1 MMTVK
6 DRVGLITGSG
16 SGIGEGVAKKMAQN
30 GAKVVVVDVDSSKV
44 SRVVGEIKAEG
55 GEAIGITADITKKA
69 EVDAMFKQVIDTF
82 GGIDI
87 LVNNAGIGRD
97 KSILK
102 MSEEDWDSVLDV
114 NLKGM
119 FLCCQAAISHMREK
133 KYGRIV
139 NISSR
144 AWLGW
149 AGQANYS
156 ASKGGVVSLT
166 RTLALELGR
175 HGITVNCIAPGII
188 KTALWD
194 SVPEQARERLLK
206 IQPTGVIGTPNDIAR
221 TIMFFAGDQA
231 GYITGQTIFGC
242 GGKSL
247 FASL

>member
-1 MMTVK
+1 MTVK

-30 GAKVVVVDVDSSKV
+30 GAKVVVVDIDSSKV
-44 SRVVGEIKAEG
+44 GRVVGEIKAEG
-55 GEAIGITADITKKA
+55 GEAIGIASDITKKA

-231 GYITGQTIFGC
+231 GYITGQTIFVC

>member
-1 MMTVK
+1 MQVK
-6 DRVGLITGSG
+6 DRVALITGSG
-16 SGIGEGVAKKMAQN
+16 SGIGEGVAKKMARS
-30 GAKVVVVDVDSSKV
+30 GARVVVNDVDSSKV
-44 SRVVGEIKAEG
+44 DRVVGEIKAEG
-55 GEAIGITADITKKA
+55 GEAIGITANITSKA

-87 LVNNAGIGRD
+87 LVNNAGIAKD
-97 KSILK
+97 KGFLK
-102 MSEEDWDSVLDV
+102 LSEEDWDSVLNV

-119 FLCCQAAISHMREK
+119 FLCCQAAVAHMREK

-149 AGQANYS
+149 PGQANYS
-156 ASKGGVVSLT
+156 ASKGVVVSLT
-166 RTLALELGR
+166 RTLALELAR
-175 HGITVNCIAPGII
+175 YGITVNCIAPGII

-194 SVPEQARERLLK
+194 SAPEQVRERLLK
-206 IQPTGVIGTPNDIAR
+206 IQPTGKIGSPEDIAR

-231 GYITGQTIFGC
+231 GYITGQTIFVC

>member
-231 GYITGQTIFGC
+231 GYITGQTIFVC

>member
-30 GAKVVVVDVDSSKV
+30 GAKVVVVDIDSSKV
-44 SRVVGEIKAEG
+44 GRVVGEIKAEG
-55 GEAIGITADITKKA
+55 GEAIGIASDITKKA

-231 GYITGQTIFGC
+231 GYITGQTIFVC

>member
-175 HGITVNCIAPGII
+175 HVITVNCIAPGII

-231 GYITGQTIFGC
+231 GYITGQTIFVC

>member
-1 MMTVK
+1 MQVK
-6 DRVGLITGSG
+6 DRVALITGSG
-16 SGIGEGVAKKMAQN
+16 SGIGEGVAKKMARS
-30 GAKVVVVDVDSSKV
+30 GARVVVNDVDSSKV
-44 SRVVGEIKAEG
+44 DRVVGEIKAEG
-55 GEAIGITADITKKA
+55 GEAIGITANITSKA

-87 LVNNAGIGRD
+87 LVNNAGIAKD
-97 KSILK
+97 KGFLK
-102 MSEEDWDSVLDV
+102 LSEEDWDSVLNV

-119 FLCCQAAISHMREK
+119 FLCCQAAVAHMREK

-149 AGQANYS
+149 PGQANYS

-166 RTLALELGR
+166 RTLALELAR
-175 HGITVNCIAPGII
+175 YGITVNCIAPGII

-194 SVPEQARERLLK
+194 SAPEQVRERLLK
-206 IQPTGVIGTPNDIAR
+206 IQPTGKIGSPEDIAR

-231 GYITGQTIFGC
+231 GYITGQTIFVC

>member
-1 MMTVK
+1 MMRLK

-16 SGIGEGVAKKMAQN
+16 SGIGEGTAKKMAQS
-30 GAKVVVVDVDSSKV
+30 GAKIVVNDVDKSRV
-44 SRVVGEIKAEG
+44 DRVVGEIKAEG
-55 GEAIGITADITKKA
+55 GEAIGIAANIASKT
-69 EVDAMFKQVIDTF
+69 EVEAMFKQVIDTF

-87 LVNNAGIGRD
+87 LVNNAGIGKD

-102 MSEEDWDSVLDV
+102 MSEEDWDSVLDI

-119 FLCCQAAISHMREK
+119 FLCCQAAIPSMREK

-144 AWLGW
+144 AWLGGP
-149 AGQANYS
+149 GQVNYS

-166 RTLALELGR
+166 RTLALELAR
-175 HGITVNCIAPGII
+175 HGITVNAIAPGII
-188 KTALWD
+188 KTALWE

-206 IQPTGVIGTPNDIAR
+206 MQPTGEMGVPNDIAR
-221 TIMFFAGDQA
+221 TIMFFAGEEA
-231 GYITGQTIFGC
+231 SYITGQVIFVC

-247 FASL
+247 FAPL

>member
-16 SGIGEGVAKKMAQN
+16 SGIGEGVAKRMAQS
-30 GAKVVVVDVDSSKV
+30 GAKAVVVDIDSSKV

-55 GEAIGITADITKKA
+55 GTVIGIAADITKKA
-69 EVDAMFKQVIDTF
+69 EVDAMFKQVVDTF

-87 LVNNAGIGRD
+87 LVNNAGIAKD
-97 KSILK
+97 KGFLK
-102 MSEEDWDSVLDV
+102 LSEEDWDSVLDV

-119 FLCCQAAISHMREK
+119 FLCCQAAVPHMREK
-133 KYGRIV
+133 KYGRII

-149 AGQANYS
+149 AGQANYA

-166 RTLALELGR
+166 RTLALELAR
-175 HGITVNCIAPGII
+175 YGITANCIAPGII

-194 SVPEQARERLLK
+194 SAPEQVRERLLK
-206 IQPTGVIGTPNDIAR
+206 IQPTGAIGTPNDIAR

-231 GYITGQTIFGC
+231 GYITGQTIFVC

>member
-1 MMTVK
+1 
-6 DRVGLITGSG
+6 
-16 SGIGEGVAKKMAQN
+16 MAQS
-30 GAKVVVVDVDSSKV
+30 GAKAVVVDIDSSKV

-55 GEAIGITADITKKA
+55 GTVIGIAADITKKA
-69 EVDAMFKQVIDTF
+69 EVDAMFKQVVDTF

-87 LVNNAGIGRD
+87 LVNNAGIAKD
-97 KSILK
+97 KGFLK
-102 MSEEDWDSVLDV
+102 LSEEDWDSVLDV

-119 FLCCQAAISHMREK
+119 FLCCQAAVPHMREK
-133 KYGRIV
+133 KYGRII

-149 AGQANYS
+149 AGQANYA

-166 RTLALELGR
+166 RTLALELAR
-175 HGITVNCIAPGII
+175 YGITANCIAPGII

-194 SVPEQARERLLK
+194 SAPEQVRERLLK
-206 IQPTGVIGTPNDIAR
+206 IQPTGAIGTPNDIAR

-231 GYITGQTIFGC
+231 GYITGQTIFVC